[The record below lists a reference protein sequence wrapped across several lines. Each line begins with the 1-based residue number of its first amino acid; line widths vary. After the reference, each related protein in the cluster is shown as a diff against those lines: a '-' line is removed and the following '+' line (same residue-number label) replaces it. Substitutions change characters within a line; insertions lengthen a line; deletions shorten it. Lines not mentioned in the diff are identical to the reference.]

1 MRWCSKDR
9 FAAKRLWSIADKINP
24 AKRVVIEANSAF
36 RALLNVSPFNIPNE
50 LIDYVAENVTPALR
64 EFKVGKKRFVFER
77 DMVTKVFG
85 IRSGPKPVVL
95 LKRSEQSDLR
105 DVYRATAL
113 RPNIPTTIKVLT
125 ECAVNDE
132 DTIIRSW
139 DLICMGTVVDPG
151 SSNHHCM
158 DYLGSMDDPKKTHE
172 FA

>member
-9 FAAKRLWSIADKINP
+9 FAAKHLWSIADKINP
-24 AKRVVIEANSAF
+24 AKRAVIEANSAF

-64 EFKVGKKRFVFER
+64 EFKVGKKRLVFER

-95 LKRSEQSDLR
+95 LKRSEQSDL
-105 DVYRATAL
+105 
-113 RPNIPTTIKVLT
+113 PTTIKVLT

-151 SSNHHCM
+151 SSNHLCM